1 MYPDLDYADSLAE
14 AVSGAEVTL
23 LLTEWD
29 EFCDADPEAM
39 GVLVAQ
45 RRVVDARG
53 ALDADRYRATGWE
66 YRALGQAAVHPALR
80 NS

>member
-1 MYPDLDYADSLAE
+1 
-14 AVSGAEVTL
+14 
-23 LLTEWD
+23 
-29 EFCDADPEAM
+29 M

-45 RRVVDARG
+45 RRIVDARG